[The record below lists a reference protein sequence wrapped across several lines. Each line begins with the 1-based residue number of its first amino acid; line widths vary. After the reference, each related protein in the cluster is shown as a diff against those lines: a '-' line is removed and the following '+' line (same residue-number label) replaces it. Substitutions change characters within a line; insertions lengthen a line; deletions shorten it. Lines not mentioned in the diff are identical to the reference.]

1 MREKEG
7 KERASDERGKYT
19 GGRERDEKR
28 ERQID
33 ICLYISYLLTK
44 AYFYHCGLRE
54 EGLPVWVEGRISVW
68 VEGRLSVWVEGKGTL
83 SLG

>member
-33 ICLYISYLLTK
+33 ICLYILL
-44 AYFYHCGLRE
+44 AYKGL
-54 EGLPVWVEGRISVW
+54 LLSLWVEG
-68 VEGRLSVWVEGKGTL
+68 GGTP